1 MCGIVGYI
9 GEKSADLV
17 ILVGLEKLEYRG
29 YDSAGLSLIT
39 DEGKLL
45 TIKKKGRIKDLAD
58 AVEAAGLPAGHVGI
72 GHTRW
77 ATHGQV
83 SDENAHPHLDCKGQ
97 ISVVHNGIIENFDS
111 IKARLVAGGHR
122 FASDTDTEVIAH
134 LIEDHYDGSL
144 RDAVIKAAR
153 ELDGTFAIAVL
164 SSCEPDRILAARK
177 DSPLVLG
184 VGEGEMLLASDI
196 PALLSHTKRVVIL
209 ENGEVAELRRD
220 GFSVFDFGGN
230 PKEKEIKTVEWDAV
244 TAQKGHFP
252 HFMIKEIHEQPEI
265 CKENLARYL
274 REDEFVLLKDTNLR
288 KLLLNK
294 NRIFIQA
301 AGTSLHA
308 GRVGKHL
315 LEQMVRVPAE
325 ADFAS
330 EFVSRNPPVDDKTLA
345 VAISQSGETMDT
357 LEALRYAKENGL
369 EVLSIV
375 NVVDSSIARESD
387 YVMYINAGPEIGV
400 ASTKAYTA
408 QLIILTILAF
418 ELSHLKGFLSDDE
431 ASHLITELYTL
442 PSKMTALLA
451 TESHIMHIA
460 EKYYKAGYFM
470 FLGRGI
476 NYPTALEGALKMK
489 EISYIHAMGYAAG
502 EMKHGPL
509 ALVDESLPVVMVNPK
524 GTDYEKTFSNAKEV
538 FSRHGRIISLVTEGD
553 ERHEEFSEETIYIP
567 ETHPLL
573 SPILA
578 IIPLQLLAYHIA
590 VLRGCDVDKPRN
602 LAKVVTVG

>member
-39 DEGKLL
+39 DDGRLL

-58 AVEAAGLPAGHVGI
+58 AVEAAGIPEGHVGI

-77 ATHGQV
+77 ATHGRV
-83 SDENAHPHLDCKGQ
+83 SDENAHPHLDCRGE
-97 ISVVHNGIIENFDS
+97 IAVVHNGIIENFDR
-111 IKARLVAGGHR
+111 IRARLLEGGHC
-122 FASDTDTEVIAH
+122 FTSDTDTEVIAH
-134 LIEDHYDGSL
+134 LIEDYYRGSL
-144 RDAVIKAAR
+144 VEAVSTAVR
-153 ELDGTFAIAVL
+153 ELEGTFAIAVL
-164 SSCEPDRILAARK
+164 SSREPDVIVAARK

-184 VGEGEMLLASDI
+184 IGDGEMLLASDI
-196 PALLSHTKRVVIL
+196 PALLSHTKRVVIM

-220 GFSVFDFGGN
+220 RFAVFDFEGN
-230 PKEKEIKTVEWDAV
+230 PKEKEIKTVEWDAI

-252 HFMIKEIHEQPEI
+252 HFMIKEIHEQPDI

-308 GRVGKHL
+308 GRVGKYL
-315 LEQMVRVPAE
+315 LEQMVRLPAE

-330 EFVSRNPPVDDKTLA
+330 EFVSRNPPVDEKTLA

-357 LEALRYAKENGL
+357 LEALRYAKQKGL

-408 QLIILTILAF
+408 QLLILSILAF
-418 ELSHLKGFLSDDE
+418 ELSHLKGFLSDE
-431 ASHLITELYTL
+431 SARQLITELYTL

-460 EKYYKAGYFM
+460 EKYYSSGYFM

-476 NYPTALEGALKMK
+476 NYPTALEGALKLK
-489 EISYIHAMGYAAG
+489 EISYIHATGYAAG

-509 ALVDESLPVVMVNPK
+509 ALVDANLPVVIINPK
-524 GTDYEKTFSNAKEV
+524 GPDYEKTFSNAKEV
-538 FSRHGRIISLVTEGD
+538 SSRHGRIISVVTEGD
-553 ERHEEFSEETIYIP
+553 ERHKDFSEEIIQIP